1 MLYLGVALGHSATV
15 GDALLALACGL
26 TLGALAALFV

>member
-15 GDALLALACGL
+15 GDVLTALLCGIA
-26 TLGALAALFV
+26 LGALAGLFI